1 MDWLP
6 HLQLVWAGGWV
17 VVLFASIIQW
27 GMLLSM
33 PRGVFTRLFDRR
45 DWDRKRMALFR
56 LGKLMALVCIIL
68 VFFSPIQTG
77 SPRLMPG
84 VVLYGLGLAGLVK
97 SLLDYRDSP
106 MDQPATRGLY
116 KFSRHPQVMAT
127 TVIFLGI
134 CLMVASL
141 PAIILLLL
149 ARVLEHNGI
158 LEEER
163 LCLHYYGEVYHG
175 YMQRVPRYFWL
186 F

>member
-1 MDWLP
+1 MDRLP

-17 VVLFASIIQW
+17 LMLFASVLQW
-27 GMLLSM
+27 GILLSM

-45 DWDRKRMALFR
+45 DWDKKRMLLFR

-77 SPRLMPG
+77 SPFFFPG
-84 VVLYGLGLAGLVK
+84 VVLYGPGLAGLVL
-97 SLLDYRDSP
+97 SLLDFRNTP
-106 MDQPATRGLY
+106 NDQPATSGLY
-116 KFSRHPQVMAT
+116 RFSRHPQVMAT
-127 TVIFLGI
+127 AVVFLGI

-163 LCLHYYGEVYHG
+163 LCLNYYGETYRA
-175 YMQRVPRYFWL
+175 YMKHVPRYFW
-186 F
+186 FF